1 MNSKGYNNHQKSNI
15 RNISYFLFFAFLLFT
30 SRISLSAQDKY
41 VISHDDSL
49 ALENVIVEKYYIA
62 DSTDYADTTGGI
74 LPKGSITYRIY
85 LDMKPGYSLMMVYG
99 DKKHT
104 LFIKTS
110 TTFFNN
116 TYCLAM
122 TGFNVHF
129 KEINENSVALDSW
142 LTLGAASRIH
152 TGILRSDDT
161 DGSILK
167 KPSLSK
173 TDGLTNGTTPTFKT
187 YNLDMSF
194 FKDKK
199 DASLFSVNDGA
210 WFCTEGVKGPTADN
224 RVLIAQ
230 LTTNGI
236 LSFELNIQLR
246 TPTKG
251 AVKFVSRNP
260 SNSEI
265 IPEIQFNK
273 LIY

>member
-1 MNSKGYNNHQKSNI
+1 MNNKGYNNHQKSNI

-85 LDMKPGYSLMMVYG
+85 LDMKPGYYLMSVYG
-99 DKKHT
+99 DNKHE

-110 TTFFNN
+110 TSFFNN
-116 TYCLAM
+116 LYCLAM
-122 TGFNVHF
+122 TGFNVHH

-142 LTLGAASRIH
+142 LTLGAASRMH
-152 TGILRSDDT
+152 TGILKVDDT

-167 KPSLSK
+167 RVSLLK
-173 TDGLTNGTTPTFKT
+173 ADGLTIGITPTFKT
-187 YNLDMSF
+187 YNLDMNF

-199 DASLFSVNDGA
+199 DASLLTTNNGA
-210 WFCTEGVKGPTADN
+210 WYCVEGVKGPTDDN

-230 LTTNGI
+230 LTTNGK
-236 LSFELNIQLR
+236 LSFQLNVQLR
-246 TPTKG
+246 TISK
-251 AVKFVSRNP
+251 AAIKFVFNNP
-260 SNSEI
+260 ENSGL
-265 IPEIQFNK
+265 IPEIQFK
-273 LIY
+273 GLSY